1 MFLSFLIILII
12 IFILFFVVNCHNPE
26 ETHYNPRETFVSMTT
41 IPERL
46 KNPWFY
52 ENLQHTLSTLPK
64 NSKLILNIPD
74 YSLQNIPYEV
84 PESVKNLQ
92 SSTFLINYCGKDEG
106 PITKIRP
113 VLQNK
118 SIPEDSIIIIID
130 DDIFY
135 RKNVLFL
142 LQKNIQKNPTKVSS
156 MCNTKIEGFAGYGFV
171 KKVMLGLKDITIPES
186 CIRIDDFVIS
196 QYIDNLKLKKKCIPY
211 YGKKNGFCSM
221 HQKKTDTHPKWEELC
236 VDNEK
241 RNNMNKICLHDL
253 KNQKIL

>member
-1 MFLSFLIILII
+1 MFLCFLIVLII
-12 IFILFFVVNCHNPE
+12 VFIFFFVVYNQEKTNC
-26 ETHYNPRETFVSMTT
+26 YNPRETFVSMTT

-46 KNPWFY
+46 NHPWFY
-52 ENLQHTLSTLPK
+52 ENLKYTITTLPK
-64 NSKLILNIPD
+64 NSKLILNVPD
-74 YSLQNIPYEV
+74 FSLKNIPYEI
-84 PESVKNLQ
+84 PESVKYLQ
-92 SSTFLINYCGKDEG
+92 SSTFIINYCGKDEG

-142 LQKNIQKNPTKVSS
+142 LQKSVQKHPVKVSC
-156 MCNTKIEGFAGYGFV
+156 MCNSHIEGFAGYGFI
-171 KKVMLGLKDITIPES
+171 KKVMLGVKDITIPES

-196 QYIDNLKLKKKCIPY
+196 HYVDSLKIKKVSVSY
-211 YGKKNGFCSM
+211 QKNSHGFCSM
-221 HQKKTDTHPKWEELC
+221 NQKKTDTHPKWEELC
-236 VDNEK
+236 FDK
-241 RNNMNKICLHDL
+241 RNEMNENCLHDL